1 DMMQKFQ
8 REYQRAQCIAL
19 GKAGMTYRIISTIVN
34 MSKSSVQR
42 AVKHFEEKSDFYD
55 RRGSD
60 RPKKLNDRNVRMF
73 KHLVQTGHRYSAR
86 EIMLKLKISIKI
98 PKLFLNKNDKK
109 DRLDWC
115 LEYSNWTI
123 NEWKDVTFSD
133 ELIFFVIKRKNETK
147 IWRTTD
153 ERWKDG
159 CMHVAAMGGNNRVG
173 FWVCITSK
181 GTGCFRIYSEN
192 TNSDVYC
199 NILENYL
206 IPAVQRY
213 QMKNKYFYQ
222 YYNAQYH
229 VSRRLKG
236 NYMN

>member
-1 DMMQKFQ
+1 MMQKFQ

-19 GKAGMTYRIISTIVN
+19 GKAGMTYRKISTIVN

-86 EIMLKLKISIKI
+86 EIMLKLKTSIKI

-147 IWRTTD
+147 IWRTKD
-153 ERWKDG
+153 ERWKEG
-159 CMHVAAMGGNNRVG
+159 CMQVAAMGGIS
-173 FWVCITSK
+173 CIKKT
-181 GTGCFRIYSEN
+181 
-192 TNSDVYC
+192 
-199 NILENYL
+199 
-206 IPAVQRY
+206 QRKLHELGVNVFKWLGKRPDLNPIE
-213 QMKNKYFYQ
+213 QLWSIVDDK
-222 YYNAQYH
+222 
-229 VSRRLKG
+229 L
-236 NYMN
+236 